1 MTFVPLV
8 SLFIVTTL
16 VAFCALHY
24 IRPVSITKVVNGV
37 RVMDHRKHIV
47 AAVLIGL
54 VALLIDD
61 VLGGQ
66 LSEAVSSQLPA
77 SPRGSR
83 RSRY

>member
-1 MTFVPLV
+1 MA
-8 SLFIVTTL
+8 SLFIVSTL

-37 RVMDHRKHIV
+37 RMMDHRKHVI
-47 AAVLIGL
+47 ASVLIGL

-66 LSEAVSSQLPA
+66 LSEAVSSQLPVT
-77 SPRGSR
+77 SRGSR